1 MGKFTCADLSQI
13 LKDGISI
20 YSRLEGSIV
29 IVSPSKELRYQT
41 SSFSNVHH
49 WKVTEMLDEQE
60 DAEVYAVMIR
70 ATYVPII
77 PKDEVEL
84 KKLENQ
90 TKLYGAPPKSAADVL
105 FMYTTAKGMEV
116 IDNMAVD

>member
-1 MGKFTCADLSQI
+1 
-13 LKDGISI
+13 
-20 YSRLEGSIV
+20 
-29 IVSPSKELRYQT
+29 
-41 SSFSNVHH
+41 
-49 WKVTEMLDEQE
+49 
-60 DAEVYAVMIR
+60 MIR

-105 FMYTTAKGMEV
+105 FMYTTVKGMEV